1 MATDGFGSSLAG
13 HTNLPGDRRRTGA
26 VGQNQPF
33 VCAGRC
39 AQVTGLEPYAYLF
52 HLLEELPKASTTDA
66 LEELLPWN
74 VKPLLK
80 AAHA

>member
-1 MATDGFGSSLAG
+1 M
-13 HTNLPGDRRRTGA
+13 
-26 VGQNQPF
+26 
-33 VCAGRC
+33 CAGRC

-80 AAHA
+80 ATHA